1 MKTKE
6 EVIEYLDRMN
16 EEIDKVEKEKFRDRR
31 EKLIHQHTL
40 KSMKSI
46 LEWVLKG
53 DKDENK

>member
-1 MKTKE
+1 MKNKE

-46 LEWVLKG
+46 LEWVLRE
-53 DKDENK
+53 DKDE